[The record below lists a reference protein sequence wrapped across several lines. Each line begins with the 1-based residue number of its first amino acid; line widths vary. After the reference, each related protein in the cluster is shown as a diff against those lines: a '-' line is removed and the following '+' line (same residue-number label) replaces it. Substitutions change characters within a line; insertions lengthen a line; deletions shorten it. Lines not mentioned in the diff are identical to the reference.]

1 MAPRVSRQS
10 EYYPTTS
17 SLAHQQKS
25 EFRQRH
31 VHFAAQKNRTPSH
44 LVNGPGIGRLG
55 TDPR

>member
-10 EYYPTTS
+10 EHYPTEAS
-17 SLAHQQKS
+17 RNYS
-25 EFRQRH
+25 EKVESHKRH
-31 VHFAAQKNRTPSH
+31 VHFAAKKNRVPNH